1 MSHNSQSKSLH
12 QTTNSSLPLVDL
24 HRHLDGNINVNTI
37 CDLAKQFDVQLPSF
51 DPALLVKY
59 CQITDRTS
67 DLLAFL
73 AKLDYGVS
81 VLGDYKAC
89 ERIAFENVKDAY
101 EQGLHYVELRFSPNY
116 MAKAFDLDLDKVV
129 AAVVKGTKQ
138 GSLAFAIEVNLIGI
152 LSRSYGV
159 KECKN
164 ELDAILSHHKDIV
177 ALDLAGDELGFP
189 AEMFESHFNEARER
203 GLKVTVHAGEADGPK
218 SIWQAIEVLGATR
231 IGHGVAAIQDQNLMH
246 YLKQHNIG
254 LEVCL
259 TSNYQT
265 GTYIDTASHPIKQFI
280 AQGLNVSLNTDD
292 PGVSNITIQDEYDL
306 AKNILNLD
314 DKQITYLKK
323 CGFEQAFMSDAQRSR
338 VLALAN

>member
-1 MSHNSQSKSLH
+1 MPHITQSKSLH
-12 QTTNSSLPLVDL
+12 QTEATNLPLVDL
-24 HRHLDGNINVNTI
+24 HRHLDGNINVETI
-37 CDLAKQFDVQLPSF
+37 CDLAKQFNVQLPSF
-51 DPALLVKY
+51 DPAVLAKY

-129 AAVVKGTKQ
+129 AAVINGTKK
-138 GSLAFAIEVNLIGI
+138 GCLDFKVEVNLIGI

-159 KECKN
+159 KECEN
-164 ELDAILSHHKDIV
+164 ELDAILNHHKDIV

-189 AEMFESHFNEARER
+189 AELFEQHFKKARDK

-218 SIWQAIEVLGATR
+218 SIWQAIEVLGASR
-231 IGHGVAAIQDQNLMH
+231 IGHGVAAIQDQDLMQ
-246 YLKQHNIG
+246 YLKEHNIG

-265 GTYIDTASHPIKQFI
+265 GTFIDIASHPIKEFI
-280 AQGLNVSLNTDD
+280 AQGLSVSLNTDD
-292 PGVSNITIQDEYDL
+292 PGVSNITIQDEYEL
-306 AKNILNLD
+306 VKNVINFD
-314 DKQITYLKK
+314 DKQRDYLKK